1 MMIETGTELLDELGE
16 KTVVLAS
23 TFTSRP
29 TIYITPGGDGIE
41 DPGNSMIPSYNVK
54 CYITN
59 LSFATGAWSFKINA
73 EPLDPS
79 ITMPQTEA
87 QKVAHGT
94 YTSIRVSW
102 RAIGQTVAT

>member
-1 MMIETGTELLDELGE
+1 MIETGTALLDEFGE
-16 KTVVLAS
+16 QTVVFES

-29 TIYITPGGDGIE
+29 TIYVTPGGDGIT
-41 DPGNSMIPSYNVK
+41 DPGNSMIPSYNVN
-54 CYITN
+54 CFITN
-59 LSFATGAWSFKINA
+59 LSFSTGAWTFKINA

-79 ITMPQTEA
+79 ITLPQTEA
-87 QKVAHGT
+87 QKIAHGT